1 MTRGCSR
8 ARRIAQA
15 WGGGLPFGAC
25 GMTAKPAAA
34 FERDESLDGA
44 PGELATGG
52 TLFGNALSM
61 AAADEDVV
69 LCPRE
74 SFAC

>member
-1 MTRGCSR
+1 
-8 ARRIAQA
+8 
-15 WGGGLPFGAC
+15 
-25 GMTAKPAAA
+25 MTAELAAA
-34 FERDESLDGA
+34 FERDESLDGV

-69 LCPRE
+69 LCLQE
-74 SFAC
+74 SFAY